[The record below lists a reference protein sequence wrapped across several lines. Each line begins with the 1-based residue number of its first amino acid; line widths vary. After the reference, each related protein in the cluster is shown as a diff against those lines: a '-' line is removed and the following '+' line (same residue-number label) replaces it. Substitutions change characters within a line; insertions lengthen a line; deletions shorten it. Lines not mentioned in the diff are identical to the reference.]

1 MLITFYKYKLLLGH
15 QTEIISEETA
25 GITVKQINI
34 PQGADHGK
42 HLLMKNSR
50 LFSNSYQVKKFSS
63 IGTSANVVKLVNCYI
78 SKTLNIFIFLILV
91 FLKLACHVFMVHT

>member
-15 QTEIISEETA
+15 KTEIISEETA

-42 HLLMKNSR
+42 HLHMKNSR
-50 LFSNSYQVKKFSS
+50 LFSNSIMQK
-63 IGTSANVVKLVNCYI
+63 
-78 SKTLNIFIFLILV
+78 FLIHWDKCKCSQVSELLY
-91 FLKLACHVFMVHT
+91 F